1 MSNKKEYK
9 QTTGLLMTKQRDHI
23 NQTQQAAGVIVLL
36 RPYKVE
42 RAVIQKN
49 HIHLWII
56 GAAPRAPW
64 KTLQKAR
71 KLCPLMTFPIQIF
84 PICSEIWSSN
94 LSCPPSLLSFLIT
107 TDAELTG
114 TVVLWC
120 VTIQSS
126 CGSSS
131 PRSSLWISGSRC
143 SRIQQR
149 KLR

>member
-1 MSNKKEYK
+1 MNHWSGSQGALKN
-9 QTTGLLMTKQRDHI
+9 
-23 NQTQQAAGVIVLL
+23 AA
-36 RPYKVE
+36 E
-42 RAVIQKN
+42 S
-49 HIHLWII
+49 
-56 GAAPRAPW
+56 
-64 KTLQKAR
+64 
-71 KLCPLMTFPIQIF
+71 
-84 PICSEIWSSN
+84 SEIVSVNDFSHPDFPHLLWD
-94 LSCPPSLLSFLIT
+94 LIQQPFLPSPLLSFLIT

-143 SRIQQR
+143 SRIQRR